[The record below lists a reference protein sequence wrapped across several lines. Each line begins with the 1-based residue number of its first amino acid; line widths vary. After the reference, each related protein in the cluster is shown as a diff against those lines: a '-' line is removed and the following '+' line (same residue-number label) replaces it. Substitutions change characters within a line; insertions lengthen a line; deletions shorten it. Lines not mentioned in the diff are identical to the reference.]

1 MGGASCGL
9 FAYFQVAYDI
19 WAEGV
24 TVLFVFCEVTL
35 TFVGVQGLWG
45 ARVQVVVLGMRNE
58 CPIQNSPLITPDSC

>member
-9 FAYFQVAYDI
+9 FAYCQVAYDI

-35 TFVGVQGLWG
+35 TFVGLQGSRGAPEYKSWSWG
-45 ARVQVVVLGMRNE
+45 
-58 CPIQNSPLITPDSC
+58 